1 MAALAENQFLDI
13 RNEKCTGKKNLS
25 HIYDFNVYDLYVYV
39 FYAYNVYVSNVYDLY
54 AYDVYVQGVS
64 KKIVQFGKCQTRTV
78 INLNILSL

>member
-1 MAALAENQFLDI
+1 MAALAKNQFLDI

-25 HIYDFNVYDLYVYV
+25 HIYDFNVYV

-54 AYDVYVQGVS
+54 AYDVYAYDIYVQGVS

-78 INLNILSL
+78 INLIILSL